1 MYIWFLLFAPRA
13 TRKLLFGWNPLTAYK
28 YIFGSIL
35 DNNRASRRRKR
46 SYIRDVFKAWNLDWL
61 PGKSA
66 EPNGHRPGSDMA
78 AAKSPH
84 REMNETPV
92 SVSATLP

>member
-13 TRKLLFGWNPLTAYK
+13 TRKLLFGWRPLTAYN
-28 YIFGSIL
+28 YVLASIL
-35 DNNRASRRRKR
+35 DNNRISKRRKR
-46 SYIRDVFKAWNLDWL
+46 SYIRDVFKSWNLDWL
-61 PGKSA
+61 SAKSVK
-66 EPNGHRPGSDMA
+66 PNGHRPDTI